1 MINLLKT
8 YKTIY
13 YMKIII
19 HCIGNDTQGT
29 GHVYRMLR
37 LTNSCLSSSK
47 ILNTKNDILF
57 IINNTEYLANKI
69 LIKNNTKCIKYT
81 DNVDFY
87 NVLSQNESDLIINDC
102 LNTSKNLIKN
112 QKKYTHKVINFEDYG
127 SGADESDLTINS
139 FYNKD
144 IINGNNIY
152 TGLKY
157 TLLSPLLSESE
168 VSTFKKSPKK
178 IILTFG
184 GSDPNNI
191 VLTVLKILIRNNI
204 EKKIHILL
212 ILGIGYRHKE
222 EIIELFEKHNNIS
235 ISIDEQNM
243 ISQFQS
249 SDIAIT
255 SCGCAMFEA
264 CYFLLPTICISHND
278 REILHTDL
286 CPKNTIINMGLFCNL
301 DELTLITHL
310 NSLIES
316 EDKRNNIRTNMLTIH
331 NEIKNSYKNVF
342 DLIFKE

>member
-1 MINLLKT
+1 
-8 YKTIY
+8 
-13 YMKIII
+13 MKIII
-19 HCIGNDTQGT
+19 ICIGNVNQGT

-37 LTNSCLSSSK
+37 LTNNCFSSMN
-47 ILNTKNDILF
+47 ILNMDHEILF
-57 IINNTEYLANKI
+57 IVNSEEYLAIKI
-69 LIKNNTKCIKYT
+69 LKKNNIRFIKYS
-81 DNVDFY
+81 DNNDLY
-87 NVLSQNESDLIINDC
+87 SILSKNKSDIIINDC
-102 LNTSKNLIKN
+102 LNTSKHLIVN
-112 QKKYTHKVINFEDYG
+112 QKKYTQKVINFEDYG
-127 SGADESDLTINS
+127 SGVNEADLIINS
-139 FYNKD
+139 FYNKGV
-144 IINGNNIY
+144 ICGNKVY

-157 TLLSPLLSESE
+157 TLLSPLLSESK
-168 VSTFKKSPKK
+168 VIKSRKKPHK

-204 EKKIHILL
+204 EKKIHILV
-212 ILGIGYRHKE
+212 ILGIGYAHKKD
-222 EIIELFEKHNNIS
+222 ILELFEKHNNIS

-286 CPKNTIINMGLFCNL
+286 CPKNTIINMGLFSNL

-316 EDKRNNIRTNMLTIH
+316 EDKRNNIRKNMLTIH
-331 NEIKNSYKNVF
+331 NEMKDSYKNVF
-342 DLIFKE
+342 DLIFRE